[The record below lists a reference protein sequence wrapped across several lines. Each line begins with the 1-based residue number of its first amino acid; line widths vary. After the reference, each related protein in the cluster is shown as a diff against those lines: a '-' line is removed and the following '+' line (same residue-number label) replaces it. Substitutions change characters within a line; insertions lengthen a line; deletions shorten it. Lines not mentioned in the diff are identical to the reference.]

1 MIVLRTFDRDGHFCL
16 CPHSC
21 VLTIDDDC
29 AREHGFFLGMTTSW
43 IDALSEP

>member
-1 MIVLRTFDRDGHFCL
+1 MIVLRMFDRDL
-16 CPHSC
+16 SPHSC

-43 IDALSEP
+43 IDALSEA